1 MTDLNEAAEVRREAS
16 GLLQLLTAEIGHP
29 RYAMGERVSLAFRI
43 SLASTEGNECR
54 IEVLCHAF
62 GSLDAGWADYC
73 AVLNDEGGASYKLP
87 FDARGRAVT
96 TRALSPGVRLRG
108 VRIVSKTT
116 PVVLKSPKPTVEVRA
131 DVSEESVVRSD
142 IRYAAQVEVGELFT
156 PVYKEFRSREGQVSA
171 RVSSP
176 EGSVLSVQFS
186 ASAEHLDLAGARITF
201 RFFTDAGTEVGDELQ
216 LWPDARDASQLV
228 AFWGGDQT
236 NLAPA
241 GISRSIE
248 QEQKCN
254 LAFEFEVHPRN
265 DSE

>member
-1 MTDLNEAAEVRREAS
+1 MTDLNEAAEVRREAA
-16 GLLQLLTAEIGHP
+16 GLLQLLTAEIGRP
-29 RYAMGERVSLAFRI
+29 RYAMGDRVSLAFRI

-73 AVLNDEGGASYKLP
+73 AVLNDEGGKSYKLP
-87 FDARGRAVT
+87 FDSRGRAVT

-108 VRIVSKTT
+108 VRIVSKTGLT
-116 PVVLKSPKPTVEVRA
+116 PVVLKSPTPTVEVRA

-156 PVYKEFRSREGQVSA
+156 PVYKEFRSREGRVSA

-186 ASAEHLDLAGARITF
+186 ASSEHLDLAGARK
-201 RFFTDAGTEVGDELQ
+201 RPRWQPAPSL
-216 LWPDARDASQLV
+216 PARSVRHA
-228 AFWGGDQT
+228 A
-236 NLAPA
+236 
-241 GISRSIE
+241 
-248 QEQKCN
+248 
-254 LAFEFEVHPRN
+254 
-265 DSE
+265 